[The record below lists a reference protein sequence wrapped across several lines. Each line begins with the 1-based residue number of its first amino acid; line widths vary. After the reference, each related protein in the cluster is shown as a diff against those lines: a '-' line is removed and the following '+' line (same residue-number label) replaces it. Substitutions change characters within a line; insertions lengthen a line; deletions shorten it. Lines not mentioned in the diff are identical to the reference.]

1 MKNALLFA
9 GLALT
14 LSASAQFK
22 DQLVVHGI
30 TYNVTDN
37 SPSHA
42 TYVQQDFK
50 DFSLAAD
57 SFYIDVMTETQWDAY
72 VKLIVAQEG
81 ATWENDMYHT
91 NNGCQV
97 FVGEHRSKHTGNL
110 LIYRLFGSKDEE

>member
-1 MKNALLFA
+1 MKNAFLFA

-30 TYNVTDN
+30 TYNVNDN

-42 TYVQQDFK
+42 TYVQEDFK

-57 SFYIDVMTETQWDAY
+57 SFYIDVMTEAQWDAY
-72 VKLIVAQEG
+72 STLIFAQEG
-81 ATWENDMYHT
+81 ATLIDGMYHT

-97 FVGEHRSKHTGNL
+97 FVGEHRCKYTGNL